1 MENTMTTIGDVDT
14 TVAMTRVWHQ
24 TSVVCDTPVRRLA
37 VVPAPFQGTTV
48 PAAGRYAG
56 PDAKAPL
63 GAIARSTSTPISTMD
78 VPFRTGR
85 PPV

>member
-1 MENTMTTIGDVDT
+1 MENTMTTSGDVDT

-24 TSVVCDTPVRRLA
+24 PSVLGDTPVRRLA
-37 VVPAPFQGTTV
+37 AVPAPFQGTAL
-48 PAAGRYAG
+48 PAAART
-56 PDAKAPL
+56 
-63 GAIARSTSTPISTMD
+63 AIKTIPTSSTMD